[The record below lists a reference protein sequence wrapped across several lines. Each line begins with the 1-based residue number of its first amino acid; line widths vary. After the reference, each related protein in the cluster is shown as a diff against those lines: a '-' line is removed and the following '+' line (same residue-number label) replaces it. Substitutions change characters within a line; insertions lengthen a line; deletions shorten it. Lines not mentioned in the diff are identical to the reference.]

1 MRSCLLLVHDNFVKN
16 IVTWSATTSYI
27 LNSGF
32 LSVKLVA
39 LGATKA
45 VVEGRPVS
53 VWYTMNQSSWVW
65 PWNCAVTV
73 LSNLLTIL
81 PYSLAQPGRQLDRGW
96 WPRI

>member
-1 MRSCLLLVHDNFVKN
+1 M
-16 IVTWSATTSYI
+16 
-27 LNSGF
+27 
-32 LSVKLVA
+32 KLVA

-73 LSNLLTIL
+73 ASNLTSTVFNILTS
-81 PYSLAQPGRQLDRGW
+81 SLSRPRPG
-96 WPRI
+96 PRRFHNHGEGPR